1 MPRRTA
7 SSSLREYHEKR
18 DFTRTTEP
26 RGKLK
31 RSHGDRFV
39 VHKHAARRLH
49 YDLRLELDGVLKS
62 WAVTR
67 GPSLSPADKR
77 LAVRTEDHPLEY
89 GEFEGRIPEG
99 EYGAG
104 SVIVWDRGRWS
115 TEGDPHEQ
123 LAKGH
128 LVVDLAGR
136 KLKGRWHL
144 VHMKGRDQHGRES
157 WLLIKAEDD
166 YAVHD
171 GGSGLLEA
179 EPRSVKTGRT
189 VEDVGRG
196 KVKIWRKD
204 GTSSPSPRAPP
215 ASPRTPSAWGE
226 GRGEGRPKAQT
237 SQRQS
242 RDGGHTAGASSLA
255 APYPDPLPA
264 SGKRETARPTV
275 RIRRGR
281 PGPLPSFVE
290 PQLASPAASPPAG
303 ARWVHEIKFDGYR
316 LMARIDRGRVKLLT
330 RKGLDWTAKF
340 SSLKK
345 ALEGLPVVTALLD
358 GEVVVESESGAPSF
372 TELQADLSAGRTD
385 RFRYY
390 LFDLLHLDGIDLRGA
405 PLIERKEALARLLAG
420 HNRILTYSEH
430 FEDGGAIILEHACR
444 LGLEG
449 IVSKLKTGS
458 YRSGRAKSWI
468 KSKCSEGHELAIIGY
483 VPSTT
488 QRRAIGSLVVA
499 AAAPKGN
506 LRYAGRVGSG
516 YSSAVAED
524 LWRRLE
530 GLRVPAPPLDEPP
543 PADVRRNV
551 RWVKPA
557 LVAEVEL
564 RGWTAD
570 GIVRHAVFKGLRPDK
585 QAADVTR
592 PKRAAKAKPSPPLPV
607 TLTHPDRMLWPAVGV
622 TKQGLAEFYAEIW
635 PWIAPHVV
643 NRPLALVRCPGGVDE
658 TCFFQKRAWAG
669 MSDAVAR
676 SRDPEDGEEILTVS
690 NLEGLLS
697 LVQASVLEI
706 HVWGATLDS
715 IDKPDGITF
724 DLDPAPDVEWPDV
737 VSAALEVRDRLKQAG
752 LDGYVKTT
760 GGKGLHVYAPLK
772 PHADWAA
779 VKDFAHKLARSMA
792 ADSPGKYLAMA
803 SKEARRRRIFVDY
816 LRNGRGATAVAAYS
830 TRARAEATVST
841 PLDWDELDPAMRSG
855 RFTVG
860 NLLNRLAHVSDPWKD
875 LRRRA
880 RRLPA

>member
-18 DFTRTTEP
+18 DFTRTAEP
-26 RGKLK
+26 RGRLK
-31 RSHGDRFV
+31 RGGGDLFV

-67 GPSLSPADKR
+67 GPSLSPGDKR
-77 LAVRTEDHPLEY
+77 LAVRTEDHPLDY

-104 SVIVWDRGRWS
+104 GVIVWDRGRWS

-128 LVVDLAGR
+128 LVVDLRGR

-144 VHMKGRDQHGRES
+144 VHMKERDTGRRGRSKEN
-157 WLLIKAEDD
+157 WLLIKAEDEH
-166 YAVHD
+166 AVD
-171 GGSGLLEA
+171 AGGDRLLDA

-189 VEDVGRG
+189 VEDVAKG

-204 GTSSPSPRAPP
+204 RAAETPSPRAAP
-215 ASPRTPSAWGE
+215 AAAHAPTTPGE
-226 GRGEGRPKAQT
+226 SRREGRPRTTT
-237 SQRQS
+237 SAPE
-242 RDGGHTAGASSLA
+242 TA
-255 APYPDPLPA
+255 PHPNPLPA
-264 SGKRETARPTV
+264 GGERESARPSGERV
-275 RIRRGR
+275 SARPRIRGAK
-281 PGPLPSFVE
+281 PAALPAFIE
-290 PQLASPAASPPAG
+290 PQLASLTAAPPAD
-303 ARWVHEIKFDGYR
+303 ATWVHEIKFDGYR
-316 LMARIDRGRVKLLT
+316 LIARIDRGRVRLLT
-330 RKGLDWTAKF
+330 RKGLDWTDKF
-340 SSLKK
+340 ASLKK
-345 ALEGLPVVTALLD
+345 PLEGLPAVTAMLD

-372 TELQADLSAGRTD
+372 AELQADLSAGRSD

-390 LFDLLHLDGIDLRGA
+390 LFDLLHLDGADLTAA
-405 PLIERKEALARLLAG
+405 PLLERKAALAHLLDG
-420 HNRILTYSEH
+420 HSGTLTYSEH
-430 FEDGGAIILEHACR
+430 FEGRGAVVYEHACR

-449 IVSKLKTGS
+449 IVSKLKTGI
-458 YRSGRAKSWI
+458 YRSGRAKSWL
-468 KSKCSEGHELAIIGY
+468 KSKCAEAYELAIIGY
-483 VPSTT
+483 VPSTM
-488 QRRAIGSLVVA
+488 QRRAIGSLVLA
-499 AAAPKGN
+499 AAEPKGN

-530 GLRVPAPPLDEPP
+530 PLRIAAPPLDQAP
-543 PADVRRNV
+543 PAEVRRNV

-557 LVAEVEL
+557 LVAEVEF

-570 GIVRHAVFKGLRPDK
+570 GIVRHAVFKGLRPEKDT
-585 QAADVTR
+585 ADVVT
-592 PKRAAKAKPSPPLPV
+592 PKTAGRRKAAPELPV
-607 TLTHPDRMLWPAVGV
+607 TLTHPDRVLWPAAGV

-635 PWIAPHVV
+635 PWIVPYVA

-658 TCFFQKRAWAG
+658 TCFFQKHAWAG
-669 MSDAVAR
+669 ISEHVRR
-676 SRDPEDGEEILTVS
+676 SRDPEDSEEILTINGV
-690 NLEGLLS
+690 EGLLS

-706 HVWGATLDS
+706 HVWGATLDD

-724 DLDPAPDVEWPDV
+724 DLDPAPEVEWADV
-737 VSAALEVRDRLKQAG
+737 VTAALEVRSRLKQAG
-752 LDGYVKTT
+752 LEGFVKTT

-779 VKDFAHKLARSMA
+779 VKDFAHRLAKAMA
-792 ADSPGKYLAMA
+792 SDSPAKYLAMA
-803 SKEARRRRIFVDY
+803 SKEARRGRIFVDY

-841 PLDWDELDPAMRSG
+841 PLAWEELGPEMRSG

-860 NLLNRLAHVSDPWKD
+860 NLLNRLTHLTDPWKD
-875 LRRRA
+875 LRNRA
-880 RRLPA
+880 RRLPG

>member
-7 SSSLREYHEKR
+7 SSSLREYHGKR
-18 DFTRTTEP
+18 DFTRTAEP
-26 RGKLK
+26 RGRLK
-31 RSHGDRFV
+31 RTPGDLFV

-67 GPSLSPADKR
+67 GPSISPKDKR
-77 LAVRTEDHPLEY
+77 LAVRTEDHPLDY

-115 TEGDPHEQ
+115 TPGDPHEQ

-128 LVVDLAGR
+128 LVVDLHGR

-144 VHMKGRDQHGRES
+144 VHMKDRDRRGKEN
-157 WLLIKAEDD
+157 WLLIKADDD
-166 YAVHD
+166 YAVD
-171 GGSGLLEA
+171 AGGDRLLEA
-179 EPRSVKTGRT
+179 EPESVKTGRT
-189 VEDVGRG
+189 VEDVGKGR
-196 KVKIWRKD
+196 VKIRRKE
-204 GTSSPSPRAPP
+204 GASASPRAPTSSRAP
-215 ASPRTPSAWGE
+215 GERGSA
-226 GRGEGRPKAQT
+226 
-237 SQRQS
+237 QRLV
-242 RDGGHTAGASSLA
+242 RLKGA
-255 APYPDPLPA
+255 
-264 SGKRETARPTV
+264 K
-275 RIRRGR
+275 

-290 PQLASPAASPPAG
+290 PQLASPTTAPPAAAS
-303 ARWVHEIKFDGYR
+303 WVHEIKFDGYR
-316 LMARIDRGRVKLLT
+316 LMARVDRGRVKLLT
-330 RKGLDWTAKF
+330 RKGLDWTGKF
-340 SSLKK
+340 ASLKK
-345 ALEGLPVVTALLD
+345 ALEGLPAVTALLD

-372 TELQADLSAGRTD
+372 TELQADLSAGRAD

-390 LFDLLHLDGIDLRGA
+390 LFDLLHLDGTDLRGT
-405 PLIERKEALARLLAG
+405 PLIERKAALAALLAG
-420 HNRILTYSEH
+420 HDGTLTYSEH
-430 FEDGGAIILEHACR
+430 FEGRGATVFGHACR

-449 IVSKLKTGS
+449 IVSKLKTGT
-458 YRSGRAKSWI
+458 YRSGRSKSWI
-468 KSKCSEGHELAIIGY
+468 KAKCAEGHELAIVGY

-499 AAAPKGN
+499 TAADKGK

-530 GLRVPAPPLDEPP
+530 PLRVPAPPLDTPP
-543 PADVRRNV
+543 PAEVRRNV
-551 RWVKPA
+551 RWVRPT

-585 QAADVTR
+585 EAADVVQL
-592 PKRAAKAKPSPPLPV
+592 KRAGNGRSTTPAPPLPV
-607 TLTHPDRMLWPAVGV
+607 TLTHPDRMLWPAAGV

-635 PWIAPHVV
+635 PWIAPHIV

-658 TCFFQKRAWAG
+658 TCFFQKHAFAG
-669 MSDAVAR
+669 MSDQVAR
-676 SRDPEDGEEILTVS
+676 SRDPEDDEEILAVS

-706 HVWGATLDS
+706 HVWGATLDT
-715 IDKPDGITF
+715 IDTPDGITF

-737 VSAALEVRDRLKQAG
+737 VAGALEVRDRLKHLR
-752 LDGYVKTT
+752 LDSFVKTT

-772 PHADWAA
+772 PHADWAT
-779 VKDFAHKLARSMA
+779 VKEFAHKLARSMA
-792 ADSPGKYLAMA
+792 ADSPARYLAIA
-803 SKEARRRRIFVDY
+803 SKEARRGRIFVDY
-816 LRNGRGATAVAAYS
+816 LRNGRGATAIAAYS
-830 TRARAEATVST
+830 TRARAEATVAT
-841 PLDWDELDPAMRSG
+841 PLDWDELGPEMRSG

-860 NLLNRLAHVSDPWKD
+860 NLLNRLAHISDPWKD
-875 LRRRA
+875 LRKRA
-880 RRLPA
+880 RRLPG